1 MSNTSSTRN
10 TLKIKRYADDVK
22 SPVYSTKGAAC
33 FDVHAYTYEGQR
45 DFWMGINEEDT
56 AVFGTGLFFEIPK
69 GKALMVYSRSGQ
81 AFNHDVS
88 LSNCV
93 GVIDSDYTGELM
105 VKLRKEKNPD
115 KGSWGISSFDV
126 QSGDRIAQCMLVD
139 APQVEFEFVTELH
152 QTERADKGLG
162 STGYGER
169 IV

>member
-1 MSNTSSTRN
+1 MNN
-10 TLKIKRYADDVK
+10 VLKIKRYADDVK

-33 FDVHAYTYEGQR
+33 FDVHAYTHKGER
-45 DFWMGINEEDT
+45 DFDVGIYEEET
-56 AVFGTGLFFEIPK
+56 AVFGTGLFFEIPE

-81 AFNHDVS
+81 GFNNDVS

-105 VKLRKEKNPD
+105 IKLRKEKNPD
-115 KGSWGISSFDV
+115 DNWNIGYFQVSN
-126 QSGDRIAQCMLVD
+126 GDRIAQCMLVD

-162 STGYGER
+162 STGYSER
-169 IV
+169 VVS

>member
-1 MSNTSSTRN
+1 MSN

-22 SPVYSTKGAAC
+22 SPVYATKGAAC
-33 FDVHAYTYEGQR
+33 FDVHAYSYEGHR
-45 DFWMGINEEDT
+45 DFSLLLFEEDT
-56 AVFGTGLFFEIPK
+56 AVFGTGLFFEIPE
-69 GKALMVYSRSGQ
+69 GKALLVYSRSGQ
-81 AFNHDVS
+81 AFKSDVS

-115 KGSWGISSFDV
+115 DNWNISSFDV

-152 QTERADKGLG
+152 QTERADKGFG
-162 STGYGER
+162 STGYSER
-169 IV
+169 IVV

>member
-1 MSNTSSTRN
+1 MSNI
-10 TLKIKRYADDVK
+10 LKIKRYADDVK

-33 FDVHAYTYEGQR
+33 FDVHAYSYKGMRNFCACIYE
-45 DFWMGINEEDT
+45 EET

-81 AFNHDVS
+81 AFKEDVS

-105 VKLRKEKNPD
+105 IKLRKEKNPD
-115 KGSWGISSFDV
+115 EGSWGISSFDV

-139 APQVEFEFVTELH
+139 APQVEFEFVTEIH

-162 STGYGER
+162 STGYSER
-169 IV
+169 IM